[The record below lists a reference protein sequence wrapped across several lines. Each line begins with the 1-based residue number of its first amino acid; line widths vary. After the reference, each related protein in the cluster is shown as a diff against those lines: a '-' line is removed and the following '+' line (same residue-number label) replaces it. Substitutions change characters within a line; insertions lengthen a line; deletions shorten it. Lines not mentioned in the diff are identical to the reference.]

1 MKRFTS
7 NKIMLSMATLF
18 FTASV
23 FASTKGID
31 TSTGYAKSYNPTGKE
46 MTLDFDSV
54 NWNVV
59 NVSSA
64 SQLKSALSSAKSG
77 DKIVIASGTY
87 SGNFKLTKGGAED
100 SPIWIVGKNS
110 KSRPTL
116 KGTSTSSSTGLA
128 IDGDKSKG
136 IGYIYIQDIKVTKA
150 KTGISLDQVDYS
162 TLDNVEVYDV
172 GQAGIHLRDGS
183 SHNIVKDSKV
193 HDTGLYDV
201 RYGEGIYIGS
211 DYTKWPGTSG
221 SNYEPAVDYNQ
232 ILNNKLGPN
241 VTAEHI
247 DIKEGSSYSYII
259 SNTFDA
265 KGMDDFING
274 GLSFI
279 DFKGNYAEAAYNKG
293 DQNSNKLFENAF
305 EINEKVKK
313 WGYRNTIH
321 DNTITFD
328 DKYYDDSSY
337 TVSMKIPYGSK
348 GKVTKSDKINRDH
361 WVVENNVNDSKNT
374 NVVYKNTRKPK
385 DANKMYT
392 GDLTEN

>member
-1 MKRFTS
+1 MKTFTS

-31 TSTGYAKSYNPTGKE
+31 SSTGYASSYNPTGKE

-54 NWNVV
+54 SWNVV

-64 SQLKSALSSAKSG
+64 SELKSALSNAEAG

-87 SGNFKLTKGGAED
+87 SGNFKLEEGGKAD
-100 SPIWIVGKNS
+100 SPIWIVGEDS
-110 KSRPTL
+110 SSRPTL
-116 KGTSTSSSTGLA
+116 KGSSTSSSTGLA
-128 IDGDKSKG
+128 IDGDDNDG
-136 IGYIYIQDIKVTKA
+136 ISYIYIQDIKVTKS

-201 RYGEGIYIGS
+201 RYGEAIYIGS

-232 ILNNKLGPN
+232 ILSNKLGPD

-247 DIKEGSSYSYII
+247 DVKEGSSYSYII
-259 SNTFDA
+259 GNTFDA
-265 KGMDDFING
+265 EGMDDFLNG

-293 DQNSNKLFENAF
+293 DQNSNELFENAF
-305 EINEKVKK
+305 EINEKVDD
-313 WGYRNTIH
+313 WGYNNVIH
-321 DNTITFD
+321 DNTLTFD
-328 DKYYDDSSY
+328 DKYYDDDSY
-337 TVSMKIPYGSK
+337 TVKMKVPYGSQ
-348 GKVTKSDKINRDH
+348 GEVTKSGKINRDH
-361 WVVENNVNDSKNT
+361 WVVENNVDDSKYTNT
-374 NVVYKNTRKPK
+374 VYDNTRDPE
-385 DANKMYT
+385 DSDKMYT